1 MTFLRLTH
9 IRSSALVLGALVLAV
24 SGCASQPKRTTPKLS
39 ELEGKKVALIEVESE
54 PTQRQMIEV
63 SLVNQL
69 VRDGTFELVSKQAV
83 DKARTLPDVS
93 PTDWREM
100 ARRAGADLALRAKVL
115 EFKAE
120 DHEGWTRVEREDS
133 VLAAELGESARK
145 HKQLVRAKSIEG
157 SVKVELAFTDLRADG
172 SAEGAGETRSAVA
185 EATETV
191 ASDQSEGPIQLP
203 LKMRFLEKLTNR
215 AFAEFFEKYRD

>member
-1 MTFLRLTH
+1 MRSTH
-9 IRSSALVLGALVLAV
+9 LVFAKRNLLFLGAVLLVA
-24 SGCASQPKRTTPKLS
+24 SSCASKPKRTTPKLS

-54 PTQRQMIEV
+54 TTQRKMIEV

-69 VRDGTFELVSKQAV
+69 VRDGTFELVSKQDV
-83 DKARTLPDVS
+83 EKARTLPDVS
-93 PTDWREM
+93 PTDWKEM
-100 ARRAGADLALRAKVL
+100 ARRAGADLALRAKVV

-120 DHEGWTRVEREDS
+120 DHEGWTRIEREDS

-157 SVKVELAFTDLRADG
+157 SVKVELSFTDLRKEG
-172 SAEGAGETRSAVA
+172 SREGSGETRSALA
-185 EATETV
+185 EASETV
-191 ASDQSEGPIQLP
+191 SADQSEGPIQLP